1 MNQHPK
7 RYKKQLVNLLKYA
20 IVAAA
25 FYFIYNQ
32 VRYSKAVEWNR
43 LLAVM
48 SQHSVVFIVF
58 ILSLSIWNRY
68 FEILKWQNLVQSFQ
82 PLSAGQAAAQVF
94 GALTAG
100 IFTPNG
106 FGEYAGKAFFFEKSK
121 AKKIIFLNLLCNG
134 IQMVITVV
142 FGVIG
147 LVYFNAAFGVFEAK
161 TVLLLAGCFVV
172 LLSLLFSVK
181 KITLK
186 GYSIDFFI
194 RKVTE
199 IPARIHR
206 KNALLGLGRY
216 LVFSHQ
222 YYFLFLF
229 FGVNLPYFALMSVI
243 TSSYFLSSS
252 LPSFQFL
259 DFAVKGSV
267 SLFFCGLLGINS
279 WIPLLITA
287 IMWVLNVVI
296 PVGIGSYFVLNFKPT
311 SSL

>member
-7 RYKKQLVNLLKYA
+7 RYKIQLINLLKCA

-25 FYFIYNQ
+25 FYFIYDQ

-58 ILSLSIWNRY
+58 ILSLSVWNRY

-82 PLSAGQAAAQVF
+82 PLSVGRAAAQVF

-172 LLSLLFSVK
+172 LLSLLFSIK
-181 KITLK
+181 NITLK

-229 FGVNLPYFALMSVI
+229 FGVNLPYFTLMSVI

-267 SLFFCGLLGINS
+267 ALFFCGLLGINS